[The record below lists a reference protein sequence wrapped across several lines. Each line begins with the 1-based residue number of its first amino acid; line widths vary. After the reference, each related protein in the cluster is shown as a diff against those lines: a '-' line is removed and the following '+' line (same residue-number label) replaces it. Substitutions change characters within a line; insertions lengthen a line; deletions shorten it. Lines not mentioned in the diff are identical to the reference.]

1 MLFAALIAGLAFL
14 AIRARPIDLDLYNNT
29 RNTLRDL
36 RNINGD
42 WDADIL
48 RTRLLEERNYDRVSN
63 ALPAIAEAQER
74 YVKASRA
81 YWDLVGDPDA
91 SQRMKPLEDK
101 LAEVLKAKTEAVE
114 QYKSRNAI
122 LRNSQRFLPAAARQL
137 SQAAADNDMSAA
149 NQAKLRQELNSLLA
163 GLLSFLQE
171 PSGDLL
177 KRLTQSIDSIDAL
190 TLGESEDVALAGA
203 ALTGHAHTVL
213 AQQETVTLLLNRVAA
228 LPVVRS
234 IDDLVDAQASANQS
248 IVTRTQRY
256 QLWLEIY
263 AAFLVAAL
271 LLLAWRLV
279 ASFRALGRSHAELA
293 RANREIRES
302 QTHLIQ
308 SEKMASLGQM
318 VAGIAH
324 EINTPLAYVKGT
336 FSVLEEQLA
345 MLGQLADSSREFARA
360 MRAPRR
366 DKQML
371 NTQFR
376 VLESSSEMMI
386 EHNVLGETDWLL
398 KDGIRSVE
406 QIVDIVASLRNFS
419 RLDRE
424 TVVDFSVEQG
434 LDSTLAL
441 AHNLLK
447 NTVEVRKEYGHV
459 PNVPGSPGQINQ
471 VFLNLITNAVH
482 AMPALGERTQ
492 PGLITLRTGVDDG
505 KIVRV
510 EIQDNGKGIP
520 ADVLPKIF
528 DPFFT
533 TKPVGQGT
541 GLGLSISYKIVEEHG
556 GRIMVNTQEGQ
567 GTTFSVLLPLEPGA
581 RVGAAGAADG
591 HSADTPLDS
600 GGASADASQGDIIFI
615 D

>member
-1 MLFAALIAGLAFL
+1 
-14 AIRARPIDLDLYNNT
+14 
-29 RNTLRDL
+29 
-36 RNINGD
+36 
-42 WDADIL
+42 
-48 RTRLLEERNYDRVSN
+48 
-63 ALPAIAEAQER
+63 
-74 YVKASRA
+74 
-81 YWDLVGDPDA
+81 
-91 SQRMKPLEDK
+91 
-101 LAEVLKAKTEAVE
+101 
-114 QYKSRNAI
+114 
-122 LRNSQRFLPAAARQL
+122 
-137 SQAAADNDMSAA
+137 
-149 NQAKLRQELNSLLA
+149 
-163 GLLSFLQE
+163 
-171 PSGDLL
+171 
-177 KRLTQSIDSIDAL
+177 
-190 TLGESEDVALAGA
+190 
-203 ALTGHAHTVL
+203 
-213 AQQETVTLLLNRVAA
+213 
-228 LPVVRS
+228 
-234 IDDLVDAQASANQS
+234 
-248 IVTRTQRY
+248 
-256 QLWLEIY
+256 
-263 AAFLVAAL
+263 
-271 LLLAWRLV
+271 LLAWRLV
-279 ASFRALGRSHAELA
+279 ASFRALGRSHAELE

-360 MRAPRR
+360 MRTPRR
-366 DKQML
+366 DQQML
-371 NTQFR
+371 NTHFR
-376 VLESSSEMMI
+376 VLESASKMMA

-398 KDGIRSVE
+398 RDGIRSVE

-424 TVVDFSVEQG
+424 KVVDFSVEQG

-459 PNVPGSPGQINQ
+459 PNIPGSPAQINQ

-482 AMPALGERTQ
+482 AMPAPGERTQ
-492 PGLITLRTGVDDG
+492 PGVITLRTSMADG
-505 KIVRV
+505 KTVRV
-510 EIQDNGKGIP
+510 DVQDNGKGIP

-556 GRIMVNTQEGQ
+556 GRIMVSTQEGQ
-567 GTTFSVLLPLEPGA
+567 GATFSVLLPLEPGA
-581 RVGAAGAADG
+581 RMGAAGSADG
-591 HSADTPLDS
+591 RSADALAAPES
-600 GGASADASQGDIIFI
+600 GGASEDNAIFI